1 MRHRLVVLLA
11 LLLLPGTPAFAQTTV
26 TVAFLRDINNLPLFH
41 AEASGAFARQGIT
54 VVNRPLNDG
63 AAAAAAVTSGA
74 ADIGY
79 AAVAIPIAARDAGQ
93 PLAIFISN
101 GYEIYPRTPNM
112 TVLLASKASG
122 VTTIAGLK
130 GRKVVVNAI
139 SGGCALMLFD
149 QLRHAGLP
157 RDAVHIVMAPFP
169 QIPAILRLREAAAA
183 CTVQPFW
190 AMMRHDPALAPTA
203 LAYGTLAGQ
212 KPGASDVLSGYFASR
227 SWLAAHRDLAGRFL
241 AALRDAQRDL
251 VGKPALYR
259 AELVRYFGLKP
270 EIAGQISMELTPERL
285 VARPAQY
292 RSVLDAMAKS
302 RMLAHPLTAEQLV
315 ETVLPPPGQ

>member
-1 MRHRLVVLLA
+1 MPHRLATLVA
-11 LLLLPGTPAFAQTTV
+11 LLLLFGGPVFAKTTV

-63 AAAAAAVTSGA
+63 AAAAAAVASGA

-93 PLAIFISN
+93 PLRIFISN
-101 GYEIYPRTPNM
+101 GYEIYPYTPNM
-112 TVLLASKASG
+112 TVLLASRGSG

-157 RDAVHIVMAPFP
+157 RDSVQILVAPFP

-183 CTVQPFW
+183 CTVEPFW
-190 AMMRHDPALAPTA
+190 TLMRHDPALAPTV

-212 KPGASDVLSGYFASR
+212 KKGASDVLSGYFASR
-227 SWLAAHRDLAGRFL
+227 TWLAAHRDLAGRFL
-241 AALRDAQRDL
+241 AALRAAQREL
-251 VGKPALYR
+251 AGHPALYR
-259 AELVRYFGLKP
+259 AELVKYFGLKP
-270 EIAGQISMELTPERL
+270 AIAGQISMELTPDRM

-292 RSVLDAMAKS
+292 RSILDAMARS
-302 RMLAHPLTAEQLV
+302 HMLKHPLTAEQLV
-315 ETVLPPPGQ
+315 MTVLPPKGK